1 VNVAEGKNNDP
12 ARAFPA
18 GAMETY
24 SAAAACENATV
35 ISSIQLSPLLS
46 FLIAVQTAALA
57 SLGGGPNFD
66 PKFYVDLPL
75 KYPLNVTTKAFQTLS
90 SSSQNTTIAPSIAI
104 TIHHHPFCWGVF
116 FLRGSCSSS
125 AELLCGSCR
134 QTCGVFVS
142 LTFLLRGGWLVFFN
156 SLPTDQ
162 VHSNSFKTRI
172 SMNQGVICLRI
183 HRRIILQ
190 LLPTSSLVSKTNR

>member
-1 VNVAEGKNNDP
+1 
-12 ARAFPA
+12 
-18 GAMETY
+18 METY